1 MAPIFQTLAREGFAR
16 RGRLHLAHGTVE
28 TPVFMPVGTYG
39 AVKGIDP
46 LELEALGTQILLGNT
61 YHLHLRPGP
70 ERMAAYGGLHQF
82 MAWNKPILTDSGG
95 FQVFSLS
102 GFRKM
107 DEDGVTFR
115 SQLDGALVRLTPEI
129 VAATEA
135 AIGSDIA
142 MVLDECPSLPADRD
156 TLRKAVE
163 RSARWA
169 KRFLQVPRREGQRVF
184 GIVQGGTDPELRRQS
199 LERTVALVA
208 DGMDGLAI
216 GGLSVGEPHDEMIA
230 TLETM
235 APTLP
240 DALPHYLMGVGT
252 PLDILEA
259 VRRGV
264 DMFDCVLPT
273 RNGRNGGFFT
283 DRGLV
288 NIRNA
293 QYKDQNGPVDP
304 DCRCTTC
311 TRFSAAYLRHL
322 FQIGE
327 MLGPRL
333 ATIHNLHYYHDLMR
347 ALRRALEAGRFEA
360 FYEEKRPLLRA
371 GYGQKTSRAQGVPGA
386 IPQ

>member
-1 MAPIFQTLAREGFAR
+1 
-16 RGRLHLAHGTVE
+16 
-28 TPVFMPVGTYG
+28 MPVGTYG
-39 AVKGIDP
+39 AVKGMDP
-46 LELEALGTQILLGNT
+46 TELEALGTQILLGNT

-70 ERMAAYGGLHQF
+70 ERLRAFGGLHRF
-82 MAWNKPILTDSGG
+82 MGWSRPILTDSGG

-102 GFRKM
+102 GFRQM

-115 SQLDGALVRLTPEI
+115 SQLDGAVVRWTPEV

-142 MVLDECPSLPADRD
+142 MVLDECPSLPADAA

-169 KRFLQVPRREGQRVF
+169 ERFLACPRPEGQRVF
-184 GIVQGGTDPELRRQS
+184 GIVQGGTDGALRLES
-199 LERTVALVA
+199 LERTAALVA
-208 DGMDGLAI
+208 RGMDGLAI

-230 TLETM
+230 TLDVL
-235 APTLP
+235 APRLP

-252 PLDILEA
+252 PLDLLEA
-259 VRRGV
+259 VRRGI

-273 RNGRNGGFFT
+273 RNGRNGGLFT
-283 DRGLV
+283 DHGLV

-293 QYKDQNGPVDP
+293 RFKDQQDPVDP
-304 DCRCTTC
+304 DCRCSTC
-311 TRFSAAYLRHL
+311 TRYSAAYLRHL

-327 MLGPRL
+327 MLGCRL
-333 ATIHNLHYYHDLMR
+333 ATIHNLHYYHDLM
-347 ALRRALEAGRFEA
+347 AAIRRALEAGRFEA

-371 GYGQKTSRAQGVPGA
+371 AYGPDSARPATPGA
-386 IPQ
+386 EKS

>member
-1 MAPIFQTLAREGFAR
+1 MHTGTPVFQTLATAGFAR
-16 RGRLHLAHGTVE
+16 RGRLTLAHGTVE

-39 AVKGIDP
+39 AVKGMDP

-70 ERMAAYGGLHQF
+70 ERMAAYGGLHKF
-82 MAWNKPILTDSGG
+82 MGWNRPILTDSGG

-107 DEDGVTFR
+107 DEEGVTFR
-115 SQLDGALVRLTPEI
+115 SQLDGATVRLTPEI
-129 VAATEA
+129 VAATQA

-142 MVLDECPSLPADRD
+142 MVLDECPSLPADAA
-156 TLRKAVE
+156 TLHKAVE

-169 KRFLQVPRREGQRVF
+169 ARFLAVPRKEGQRVF
-184 GIVQGGTDPELRRQS
+184 GIVQGGTDVAIRRES
-199 LERTVALVA
+199 LARTVELVGR
-208 DGMDGLAI
+208 GMDGLAL

-230 TLETM
+230 TLEAL
-235 APTLP
+235 APDLP
-240 DALPHYLMGVGT
+240 QALPHYLMGVGT
-252 PLDILEA
+252 PLDILES
-259 VRRGV
+259 VRRGI

-293 QYKDQNGPVDP
+293 KFKDQQDPVDANCACST
-304 DCRCTTC
+304 CR
-311 TRFSAAYLRHL
+311 RYSAAYLRHL

-327 MLGPRL
+327 MLGCRL
-333 ATIHNLHYYHDLMR
+333 ATIHNLHYYHDLM
-347 ALRRALEAGRFEA
+347 AAVRRALEAGRFEE
-360 FYEEKRPLLRA
+360 FYQEKRPILRA
-371 GYGQKTSRAQGVPGA
+371 GYGPKSQTSPN
-386 IPQ
+386 

>member
-1 MAPIFQTLAREGFAR
+1 MPPVFETLSRTGFAR

-39 AVKGIDP
+39 AVKGMDP
-46 LELEALGTQILLGNT
+46 DELEGLGTQLLLGNT

-70 ERMAAYGGLHQF
+70 ERLRALGGLHRF
-82 MAWNKPILTDSGG
+82 MGWKRPILTDSGG
-95 FQVFSLS
+95 FQVFSLQ
-102 GFRKM
+102 GFRQM

-115 SQLDGALVRLTPEI
+115 SQLDGAVVRWTPEI
-129 VAATEA
+129 VADTQQ

-142 MVLDECPSLPADRD
+142 MVLDECPSLPADTA
-156 TLRKAVE
+156 TLAKAVQ

-169 KRFLQVPRREGQRVF
+169 ERFLAVPRLDGQRVF
-184 GIVQGGTDPELRRQS
+184 GIVQGGTDVALRRES
-199 LERTVALVA
+199 LERTMALVA
-208 DGMDGLAI
+208 RGMDGLAL

-230 TLETM
+230 TLDGL
-235 APTLP
+235 APHLP

-252 PLDILEA
+252 PLDLLEA

-293 QYKDQNGPVDP
+293 RFKDQQDPVDP
-304 DCRCTTC
+304 ECACSTCR
-311 TRFSAAYLRHL
+311 RYSAAYLRHL

-327 MLGPRL
+327 MLGCRL
-333 ATIHNLHYYHDLMR
+333 ATIHNLHYYHDLM
-347 ALRRALEAGRFEA
+347 AAIRRALETGRFEA
-360 FYEEKRPLLRA
+360 SYEEKRPLLRA
-371 GYGQKTSRAQGVPGA
+371 AYGPEAR
-386 IPQ
+386 